1 MSFRIEDILKT
12 DFSLSGKSS
21 PKDSCNEKVAVK
33 AKNASNSD
41 VHNYSILQQ
50 TLLSKYNSN
59 YAPPVAHYAC
69 EQFHSGVTCE
79 KIGFTPSSYAD
90 YYYPNA
96 YQYLPIYSRSR
107 YYPSYESLPVLYQ
120 MASKRKGGQVRFTSI
135 QTDALEKR
143 FVSHKYL
150 SPEDRK
156 ILADSLKLTD
166 KQVKTWF
173 QNRRAKWRRSNSTS
187 SNCTDTEYEK
197 LDESD
202 SDKVFCDSF
211 IA

>member
-1 MSFRIEDILKT
+1 MSFRIEDILKN
-12 DFSLSGKSS
+12 DFASGKSVL
-21 PKDSCNEKVAVK
+21 EKRMFLRPPLA
-33 AKNASNSD
+33 D
-41 VHNYSILQQ
+41 YSILQQ
-50 TLLSKYNSN
+50 TLLNKVNSHCVQPID
-59 YAPPVAHYAC
+59 YYSCGQYFSDP
-69 EQFHSGVTCE
+69 FCE
-79 KIGFTPSSYAD
+79 KNRYLPN
-90 YYYPNA
+90 YPDFISNGNA
-96 YQYLPIYSRSR
+96 HSYLPIYTRNR
-107 YYPSYESLPVLYQ
+107 YYQSYDPLPLMYH

-150 SPEDRK
+150 SPEDRR

-187 SNCTDTEYEK
+187 SNTDTECEK

-202 SDKVFCDSF
+202 SERDYCESY
-211 IA
+211 IP